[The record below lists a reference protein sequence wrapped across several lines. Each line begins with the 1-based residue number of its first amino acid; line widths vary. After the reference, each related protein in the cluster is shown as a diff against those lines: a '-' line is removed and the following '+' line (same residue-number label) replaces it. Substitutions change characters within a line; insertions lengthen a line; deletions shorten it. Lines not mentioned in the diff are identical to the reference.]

1 MSTTGNP
8 NWTLAASA
16 FNWTP
21 DVVRAERTATEI
33 AVGIVADGLTDTVE
47 IEPGQSWRGFPTP
60 SNDEVDGL
68 REGLAAVGG
77 SVSIVGGSL
86 DDVDARGARRT
97 EDQRE
102 AFLLPQL
109 RAAHRLGAAGI
120 RLPVGQA
127 GPELLRRVLPLL
139 QELNLVLFEEFQGQ
153 QTPGSPGATPALDEI
168 ARIDDPHVRV
178 LVDISMLMP
187 SLPPSYL
194 TELARGGI
202 PADLLARLASEWRT
216 PETAGAV
223 VDLLRSGQVP
233 PAILTLYMDM
243 LVRFGRSD
251 ASVLREILP
260 MVGAFHLKFWDL
272 DDEDGR
278 VSRPIADLGAELA
291 KTDFVGP
298 LCSEWG
304 GHEWLEDDATDMT
317 RRHLALARSA
327 LGL

>member
-1 MSTTGNP
+1 MSTVLNP
-8 NWTLAASA
+8 AWTLAASA

-21 DVVRAERTATEI
+21 DVVRAERTAEAIAI
-33 AVGIVADGLTDTVE
+33 AVVANGIAGTIEV
-47 IEPGQSWRGFPTP
+47 EPGQTMRSFPLP
-60 SNDEVDGL
+60 SSEEVDSLRQGL
-68 REGLAAVGG
+68 EAVGG

-86 DDVDARGARRT
+86 DDVDAHGARRT
-97 EDQRE
+97 EDERE

-109 RAAHRLGAAGI
+109 HAAQRLGAVGI
-120 RLPVGQA
+120 RLPIGQA
-127 GPELLRRVLPLL
+127 GPELLRRVLPQLH
-139 QELNLVLFEEFQGQ
+139 ELDLVLFEEIQGQ
-153 QTPGSPGATPALDEI
+153 QTPDSPGATPALDEI

-187 SLPPSYL
+187 ALPTSYL
-194 TELARGGI
+194 NELARGGV
-202 PADLLARLASEWRT
+202 PADLLARLSTEWRA

-233 PAILTLYMDM
+233 PPIHTLYMDM
-243 LVRFGRSD
+243 LVRFGRSE

-260 MVGAFHLKFWDL
+260 LVGAFHLKFWDL

-278 VSRPIADLGAELA
+278 VSRPIADLGTELA
-291 KTDFVGP
+291 KTDFAGT

-317 RRHLALARSA
+317 RRHLALAREA
-327 LGL
+327 LAL